1 MVVKKVM
8 SYILCLENWEN
19 FVCFKSL
26 VAAKFN
32 ILLQFQCV
40 MNFSFQL
47 FHYVPTQA
55 TLMTHL
61 EHDICGSFQYHA
73 LPSSDCSSFLCERL
87 RGISGSG

>member
-19 FVCFKSL
+19 YVCFKSL

-47 FHYVPTQA
+47 FSLCPNSSNINDPFGARYLWLVPIPRA
-55 TLMTHL
+55 AKL
-61 EHDICGSFQYHA
+61 
-73 LPSSDCSSFLCERL
+73 
-87 RGISGSG
+87 